1 MKKYLGLF
9 LILFVFTSCQQSG
22 EVNKKTLETNPKKK
36 GVNYKITSPSIKII
50 D

>member
-9 LILFVFTSCQQSG
+9 LILFVITSCQQNG
-22 EVNKKTLETNPKKK
+22 EFNKKILETNPKKK
-36 GVNYKITSPSIKII
+36 GVKYKITSPSIKII